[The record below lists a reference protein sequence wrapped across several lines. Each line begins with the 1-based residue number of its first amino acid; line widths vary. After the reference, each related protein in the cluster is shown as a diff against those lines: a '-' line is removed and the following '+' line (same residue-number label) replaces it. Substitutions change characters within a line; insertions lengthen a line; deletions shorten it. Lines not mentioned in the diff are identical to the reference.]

1 MSHRPKGACLLSV
14 MAAKFV
20 LPSCNNMFSSWIFSS
35 KLSYISKSLL
45 ANSRKNRFSSN
56 FSRSFSETIERIKE
70 LLAAKS
76 SNDELRSKTA
86 RLFVGTG
93 QYYEHETDERVI
105 ILSLGDDENTRPP
118 FMLHD
123 TALHRDEVVKLEHEL
138 NSLPLIGSLH
148 SGELDSVQDSPWKYG
163 FVHKP
168 SFSIFSASGFCC
180 QLRQSNSEGR
190 YFRIFDEHVHEDIPL
205 SDIEHIQVSLSPEP
219 WEERKL
225 QLKMKNGDV
234 VTIIEDHEE
243 NMYND
248 DGLASLMLTTEW
260 MVKAAGHLCLTARQ
274 FGDTKVSLKLPSV
287 LRADVNPWIA
297 MRNKIWADKSN
308 AK

>member
-1 MSHRPKGACLLSV
+1 MVCSNV
-14 MAAKFV
+14 MAAKFG
-20 LPSCNNMFSSWIFSS
+20 SRNICNNMFSSRIFSS
-35 KLSYISKSLL
+35 KLCYISKSLL
-45 ANSRKNRFSSN
+45 ANSRIKRLSSS
-56 FSRSFSETIERIKE
+56 FSRSFSETIEKIKE
-70 LLAAKS
+70 LRLTTK
-76 SNDELRSKTA
+76 SNDELRGKTT
-86 RLFVGTG
+86 RLFLGTG
-93 QYYEHETDERVI
+93 QYYEHETNERVI

-123 TALHRDEVVKLEHEL
+123 TTLHRGELVKLEHEL
-138 NSLPLIGSLH
+138 NSLPPVGSLH
-148 SGELDSVQDSPWKYG
+148 SGELDSVHDSPWKFG

-190 YFRIFDEHVHEDIPL
+190 YFRILDEQLYEDIPL
-205 SDIEHIQVSLSPEP
+205 SGIEHIQVFLSPEP

-234 VTIIEDHEE
+234 VSIVEDTEE
-243 NMYND
+243 NMYSD

-297 MRNKIWADKSN
+297 MRNKIWAEKSN
-308 AK
+308 EN